1 MRVCFHFYAC
11 THRVGVA
18 EYTPANGKKSR
29 RDLKPDGCW
38 SLCNRGVTTVFT

>member
-18 EYTPANGKKSR
+18 EYTPANGKKA
-29 RDLKPDGCW
+29 D
-38 SLCNRGVTTVFT
+38 VT